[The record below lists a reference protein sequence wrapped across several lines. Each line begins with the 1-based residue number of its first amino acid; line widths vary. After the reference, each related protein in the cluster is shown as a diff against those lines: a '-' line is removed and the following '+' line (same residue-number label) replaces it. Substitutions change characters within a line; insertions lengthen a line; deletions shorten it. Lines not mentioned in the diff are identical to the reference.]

1 MARIRNANLG
11 CVLEWARA
19 NAKSVPKVHKVL
31 ARRNTK
37 YAGSRAPLPDQDMA
51 QEIVDLFDALAE
63 CSRILQEVS
72 FIQKDISSVKES
84 VKDFGEKYPRFKP

>member
-19 NAKSVPKVHKVL
+19 NARSVPKIHKVM

-37 YAGSRAPLPDQDMA
+37 YAESRAPLPDQDMA
-51 QEIVDLFDALAE
+51 QEIIDLFDALSE
-63 CSRILQEVS
+63 SSRILQEVS
-72 FIQKDISSVKES
+72 FIRQDISNVKES